1 MTIPYTFAGATTA
14 IPLAQL
20 DANFASPITL
30 GNVAMTLSN
39 TYTSIGNL
47 TLTNVTISSASGLAA
62 NTVAYANA
70 SGVLGGS
77 ANMTFDGSTLT
88 TLNTAYTGTLTGGT
102 GVVNL
107 GSGQFYKTS
116 AGLVGLGT
124 TSPSY
129 QLHSYSNANQS
140 ILTYTQNASSGTG
153 AYAGTESVSNT
164 VELPLRAYSS
174 TFNTFAHAGIALAG
188 WAEIFAST
196 ISGAGPQGF
205 LIGLDTA
212 NPLVFATN
220 STERMRITSAG
231 SVQST
236 NGLGASSAKS
246 QNTLYPTVMIGGSS
260 GTTSCTNTISYY
272 QAGGAWE
279 PMVYFVTVS
288 ASKGDLS
295 AVANA
300 NYVIRMTHYNG
311 GTANSISTS
320 GGDTGQ
326 FTLSYSNT
334 GSATG
339 GINTSAITATVS
351 ASYDHIVMSIQAAS
365 WAGISSIT

>member
-1 MTIPYTFAGATTA
+1 MASIISAGTT
-14 IPLAQL
+14 
-20 DANFASPITL
+20 
-30 GNVAMTLSN
+30 
-39 TYTSIGNL
+39 
-47 TLTNVTISSASGLAA
+47 SSTALNMSGD
-62 NTVAYANA
+62 T
-70 SGVLGGS
+70 SGVLQLASNNGTVALTVATTQYIGIGITTPYVPLQVTGTIKVATGNAQGILSLGDGGGS
-77 ANMTFDGSTLT
+77 TTNCGIYRGSAGAPTTDGNY
-88 TLNTAYTGTLTGGT
+88 LNLGGYD
-102 GVVNL
+102 GVVFTTGN
-107 GSGQFYKTS
+107 S
-116 AGLVGLGT
+116 A
-124 TSPSY
+124 
-129 QLHSYSNANQS
+129 
-140 ILTYTQNASSGTG
+140 IAS
-153 AYAGTESVSNT
+153 
-164 VELPLRAYSS
+164 
-174 TFNTFAHAGIALAG
+174 
-188 WAEIFAST
+188 
-196 ISGAGPQGF
+196 Q
-205 LIGLDTA
+205 
-212 NPLVFATN
+212 
-220 STERMRITSAG
+220 TERMRITAGG